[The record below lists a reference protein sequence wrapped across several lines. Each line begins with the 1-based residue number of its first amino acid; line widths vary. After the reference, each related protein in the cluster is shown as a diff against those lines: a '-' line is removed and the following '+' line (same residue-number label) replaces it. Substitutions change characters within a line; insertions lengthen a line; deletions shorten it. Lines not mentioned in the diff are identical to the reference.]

1 MSKKTIHFS
10 DVLKMAELISQEE
23 QNLLIK
29 YLEEQKKDLQDFLLE
44 HEIINARSLMG
55 LKVLE
60 QGFGSLNKENARRIF
75 LRPEILLNLTQRWSA
90 EKAAT
95 DKAAAEKA
103 AADKAAA
110 EHASEK
116 AAARKHRLQ
125 YPEPGDMVGKCQLT
139 SVLGSG
145 ATSRVYLGFHS
156 FLRKNVAIKI
166 LSPRL
171 VEKSSDAE
179 ARFLH
184 EAINTAKLDHTN
196 LVRVLDAD
204 RNENYTYMIMEY
216 IDGPTLKEL
225 LERSGAIKPLNAIRI
240 IQKVLPALDYA
251 QKFHIIHRD
260 IKPGN
265 IMLSRNGDVKLADL
279 GLAKIVDSPD
289 LYQTTEMGTIHGT
302 PYYMPPE
309 QDSENLDF
317 RGDMY
322 SLGATLYHL
331 VTGELPLN
339 GDTIPQIIY
348 KHLYEQP
355 VPPQERIPEVGEAL
369 GEVILRLLAKKPEDR
384 YSDYLSLIGIF
395 NRLEALYAGGE
406 CIWPEKQKESN
417 QSALTPEVEIPLAP
431 MTEPEK
437 KGKGFLKNLFGI

>member
-1 MSKKTIHFS
+1 MKKEPIHLS
-10 DVLKMAELISQEE
+10 DVLEMAELISH
-23 QNLLIK
+23 
-29 YLEEQKKDLQDFLLE
+29 EEQKLLTIYLQENNKELQAFLLE
-44 HEIINARSLMG
+44 HEIINAKSLMG

-60 QGFGSLNKENARRIF
+60 QGFGSLNKDNSRRIF
-75 LRPEILLNLTQRWSA
+75 SRPETLLKLIQQWS
-90 EKAAT
+90 
-95 DKAAAEKA
+95 
-103 AADKAAA
+103 ADKAAA
-110 EHASEK
+110 EQAAAERAAAEQAAAER
-116 AAARKHRLQ
+116 AAARKRRLQ

-355 VPPQERIPEVGEAL
+355 IPPQERNPEVGEAL
-369 GEVILRLLAKKPEDR
+369 GEVILRLIAKKPEDR
-384 YSDYLSLIGIF
+384 YPDYQSLINLF
-395 NRLEALYAGGE
+395 NRLEVLYEGGE
-406 CIWPEKQKESN
+406 SVWPEKQQTST
-417 QSALTPEVEIPLAP
+417 QSIPPPVVDVSQPLTA
-431 MTEPEK
+431 TPEK
-437 KGKGFLKNLFGI
+437 KGKGFLKNLFGG